1 MKYLFA
7 LDKFVLAILSLF
19 CFVACLLQ
27 VVMPCAGWKQP
38 FFRACVPRSTEDL
51 HVTKNGHDMLVRF
64 LQLVTAIAVFKH
76 SLRSY
81 QNSTDSG
88 TKAFRTR
95 KVAAEWSS
103 NMKNCK
109 RSLCNVVANPI
120 WMVKSPERL
129 RVMAKERHAWWISMM
144 HVQSMSQPRNR
155 SWFTHPCPVHTHSLH
170 APTSWRQEVD
180 ELLPWPFQYLE

>member
-109 RSLCNVVANPI
+109 RSLCNVVANPFG
-120 WMVKSPERL
+120 WSKVLNVCASWPRKG
-129 RVMAKERHAWWISMM
+129 M
-144 HVQSMSQPRNR
+144 H
-155 SWFTHPCPVHTHSLH
+155 
-170 APTSWRQEVD
+170 D
-180 ELLPWPFQYLE
+180 EFQ